1 MDGKFSYNQENKFDF
16 KKFKGEKGSRLL
28 KSAGIV
34 IGAIVLLFVFFNLCF
49 FTVDE
54 REQAVVTQ
62 FSKVIK
68 IIVSTKDEEMETLIA
83 ANPQVA
89 DTKIY
94 VGKGLYFKIPFLQSV
109 TKYTSM
115 LLTFDTS
122 PREVITKDKK
132 ILVLD
137 NYAQWKIVNPAL
149 FTIKLKTEQTAHT
162 RLDDVIYS
170 KLNEE
175 IGKVDAIT
183 IISDKDFVSAMLG
196 GMIDSINVQLK
207 ELGIEV
213 VDIRIKKTELPEENY
228 EYIYNRMSTE
238 RQKAATEYRSKGLED
253 AQKIKSAADME
264 ATIIEAEAYREAE
277 QLKGEG
283 DAEALKIYAEA
294 YNKDPEFFA
303 FWRTLQA
310 YKEVFTGKTT
320 IVLDKDSEFVKYF
333 YSLGMEEA
341 TETQEET
348 TETPT
353 GE

>member
-1 MDGKFSYNQENKFDF
+1 MDNKFGFNQENKFDF
-16 KKFKGEKGSRLL
+16 NKFKGEKGSRIV
-28 KSAGIV
+28 KSLTIV
-34 IGAIVLLFVFFNLCF
+34 VGSVVLLLILFNLFF

-68 IIVSTKDEEMETLIA
+68 IIVSSDDPEMRDLIK

-94 VGKGLYFKIPFLQSV
+94 VGKGLFFKIPFIQTV

-137 NYAQWKIVNPAL
+137 NYAQWKIINPAL
-149 FTIKLKTEQTAHT
+149 FTVKLKNEQVAHT
-162 RLDDVIYS
+162 RLDDIIYS

-175 IGKVDAIT
+175 IGKADAIV
-183 IISDKDFVSAMLG
+183 IISDKAYVSEMLG
-196 GMIDSINVQLK
+196 GMIGYINAQLK

-228 EYIYNRMSTE
+228 TFIYNRMSTE
-238 RQKAATEYRSKGLED
+238 RQKAAKEYRSQGLEE
-253 AQKIKSAADME
+253 AQKIKSLADRE

-283 DAEALKIYAEA
+283 DAQALKIYAEA
-294 YNKDPEFFA
+294 YNKDPDFFA

-310 YKEVFTGKTT
+310 YKTVFDGKTT

-333 YSLGMEEA
+333 YDLGT
-341 TETQEET
+341 TETTVTEET
-348 TETPT
+348 TTA
-353 GE
+353 GQ